1 MNRRHAIALSALSM
15 AACAPRNAVRVSTAH
30 PNVQVLADRFTI
42 PALQRERT
50 IRLYLPPSYAT
61 QPNKHFPVLYLHDG
75 QNLFDDT
82 AAYAGEWGVDETLNA
97 LAASTGFEAIVVG
110 IDHGGDKRLNELNP
124 WPHERFGAGEGE
136 AYLDFIVNTLK
147 PAIDARYR
155 TRTDAASTLIG
166 GSSMGGLISHA
177 GIVRHPSVF
186 GKALVFSPAYWLA
199 PAMAPLAQQRP
210 LPAGARVYFYAGGK
224 ESESMVPL
232 TEDMN
237 ALVQGQGTATAL
249 RIAPEAQHNEAA
261 WRAEFER
268 AVRWLFELP
277 AAAPR

>member
-1 MNRRHAIALSALSM
+1 MNRRHAIALSALSV
-15 AACAPRNAVRVSTAH
+15 AACAPRNATRASTAQ
-30 PNVQVLADRFTI
+30 PNVQVLAEQFTI

-61 QPNKHFPVLYLHDG
+61 QPNKRYPVLYLHDG
-75 QNLFDDT
+75 QNLFDDAT
-82 AAYAGEWGVDETLNA
+82 GYAGEWGVDETLNA

-110 IDHGGDKRLNELNP
+110 IDNGGVKRMNELNP
-124 WPHERFGAGEGE
+124 WPHERFGAGEGQ

-177 GIVRHPSVF
+177 GIVRHPLVF
-186 GKALVFSPAYWLA
+186 GKALVFSPAYWTA
-199 PAMAPLAQQRP
+199 PDMATLAQQRP
-210 LPAGARVYFYAGGK
+210 LPRSARVYFYAGGQ
-224 ESESMVPL
+224 ESENMAPL
-232 TEDMN
+232 AERMH
-237 ALVQGQGTATAL
+237 ALVQSQGTATAL
-249 RIAPEAQHNEAA
+249 NIAPDAKHNEAA

-268 AVRWLFELP
+268 AMRWLFELP
-277 AAAPR
+277 PQAG

>member
-1 MNRRHAIALSALSM
+1 MNRRHAIALSALSV
-15 AACAPRNAVRVSTAH
+15 AACAPRNAARAATAQ
-30 PNVQVLADRFTI
+30 PSVQVLAERFLI

-50 IRLYLPPSYAT
+50 VRLYLPPSYAT
-61 QPNKHFPVLYLHDG
+61 HPNKRYPVLYLHDG
-75 QNLFDDT
+75 QNLFDDAT
-82 AAYAGEWGVDETLNA
+82 AYAGEWGVDEALNA
-97 LAASTGFEAIVVG
+97 IAASTGFEAIAVG
-110 IDHGGDKRLNELNP
+110 IDNGGDKRMNELNP

-136 AYLDFIVNTLK
+136 LYLDFIVNTLK

-186 GKALVFSPAYWLA
+186 GRALVFSPAYWLA
-199 PAMAPLAQQRP
+199 PKMETLAQKRP
-210 LPAGARVYFYAGGK
+210 LPAGSRVYFYAGGD

-232 TEDMN
+232 TERMH
-237 ALVQGQGTATAL
+237 ALVQTQGTATSVHVVA
-249 RIAPEAQHNEAA
+249 EAKHNEAA

-277 AAAPR
+277 ASRD